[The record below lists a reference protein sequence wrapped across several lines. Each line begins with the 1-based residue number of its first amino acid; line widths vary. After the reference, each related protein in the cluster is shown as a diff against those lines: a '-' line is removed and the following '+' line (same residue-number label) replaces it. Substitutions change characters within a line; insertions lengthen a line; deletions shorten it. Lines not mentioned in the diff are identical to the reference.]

1 MPGTL
6 HTIKKRNC
14 THTQLMSFSLL
25 PYIYIYIYISAFFY
39 FILLM
44 SFPFP
49 FFNSNILLSCFV
61 MYSCIILG
69 VVRLRAS
76 DQENI

>member
-1 MPGTL
+1 
-6 HTIKKRNC
+6 
-14 THTQLMSFSLL
+14 
-25 PYIYIYIYISAFFY
+25 
-39 FILLM
+39 M

-76 DQENI
+76 DQENT

>member
-25 PYIYIYIYISAFFY
+25 PKIYTFFY

>member
-1 MPGTL
+1 
-6 HTIKKRNC
+6 
-14 THTQLMSFSLL
+14 
-25 PYIYIYIYISAFFY
+25 
-39 FILLM
+39 M

-61 MYSCIILG
+61 MCSCIILG